1 MSRVPLS
8 SEQPSP
14 LPFRSLFWSLL
25 ERIGAL
31 GIQVLV
37 GILLARILSPR
48 EFGLLAM
55 VSVFI
60 AVGTLLTDSGF
71 GTALLRLVS
80 PTPEQCASVFCFNLA
95 VSVFCAAM
103 LCAAS
108 GAIAA
113 FFRTPEL
120 RLVVC
125 AMSLALVFNS
135 LGLVQTVMLTRLLN
149 FRDQA
154 RATLPAAASSGV
166 VAVFLAWFGWGV
178 WALVAQT
185 LLSSLLRSVLLWRL
199 NSWRPQTGF
208 SLAAMRGLFGFS
220 GRLLAS
226 GGLDMAFTQ
235 VYPLIIGRS
244 YETRQLG
251 LYNLA
256 QQFQQLPVTIVTSVY
271 SRVNFPMM
279 SAAQENASRLVQV
292 FQQALQFLSAA
303 IVLIMC
309 CLFVSAED
317 VVVLL
322 VGPQWRDCVPYL
334 RIMCL
339 LGLLLPVHTI
349 NLDVLKVKGRS
360 DLFLRLEIT
369 KKALGLVA
377 LLVTWPF
384 GVKALLWGQVVV
396 SVVALVVN
404 TYYAGQLVDYGF
416 IHQVRELGGTFGAG
430 ALAAVAG
437 WGIRNSVVAPPWV
450 LMALGSAVTAV
461 LFILLLAVFNRPGF
475 HICRDSLYLSELL
488 IWLRGKSSPA
498 T

>member
-1 MSRVPLS
+1 
-8 SEQPSP
+8 
-14 LPFRSLFWSLL
+14 
-25 ERIGAL
+25 L

-37 GILLARILSPR
+37 AIVLARILSPK

-71 GTALLRLVS
+71 GIALLRLVS
-80 PTPEQCASVFCFNLA
+80 PTPQQCASVFYFNLA
-95 VSVFCAAM
+95 VSVFCAAI

-154 RATLPAAASSGV
+154 RATVPAAAVSGV
-166 VAVFLAWFGWGV
+166 VAVFLACFGWGV
-178 WALVAQT
+178 WALVVQS
-185 LLSSLLRSVLLWRL
+185 LLSSLLRSIVLWWL
-199 NSWRPQTGF
+199 NSWRPQTRF
-208 SLAAMRGLFGFS
+208 SLEAMRGLFGFS
-220 GRLLAS
+220 CRLLAS
-226 GGLDMAFTQ
+226 GGLDMAFNQ
-235 VYPLIIGRS
+235 MYPLIIGRL
-244 YETRQLG
+244 YEPRQLG

-256 QQFQQLPVTIVTSVY
+256 QQFQQVPVTIVTSVY

-279 SAAQENASRLVQV
+279 SAAQENASQLVQV
-292 FQQALQFLSAA
+292 FWQALQFLSAA

-322 VGPQWRDCVPYL
+322 VGPQWRDCIPYL

-339 LGLLLPVHTI
+339 LGLLLPVHLI
-349 NLDVLKVKGRS
+349 NLDILKVKGRS
-360 DLFLRLEIT
+360 DLFLRLEII
-369 KKALGLVA
+369 KKALGVAA
-377 LLVTWPF
+377 LLVTWRF
-384 GVKALLWGQVVV
+384 GVKALLWGQVAV
-396 SVVALVVN
+396 SIAGLMVN
-404 TYYAGQLVDYGF
+404 TYYTGQLVDYGF
-416 IHQVRELGGTFGAG
+416 VRQMRDLGGTFGAG

-437 WGIRNSVVAPPWV
+437 WGIRSTVVAPPW
-450 LMALGSAVTAV
+450 ALVGLTSAVTGG
-461 LFILLLAVFNRPGF
+461 LFVLLLAVFNRLGF
-475 HICRDSLYLSELL
+475 RTCRDSLYVSELL
-488 IWLRGKSSPA
+488 IRLRRNSSPA
-498 T
+498 L

>member
-1 MSRVPLS
+1 MSLTS
-8 SEQPSP
+8 KKTSP
-14 LPFRSLFWSLL
+14 LPFRPLFWSLL

-37 GILLARILSPR
+37 GIVLARILSPK

-80 PTPEQCASVFCFNLA
+80 PTPEQCASVFYFNLA
-95 VSVFCAAM
+95 VSVFCAAI

-120 RLVVC
+120 RLLVC

-154 RATLPAAASSGV
+154 RATVPAAAISGV
-166 VAVFLAWFGWGV
+166 VAVFLAWVGWDA
-178 WALVAQT
+178 WALAVQT
-185 LLSSLLRSVLLWRL
+185 LLSSLLRSILLWRL

-208 SLAAMRGLFGFS
+208 SLSAMRGLFGFS
-220 GRLLAS
+220 CRLLAS
-226 GGLDMAFTQ
+226 FGLDMAFIQ
-235 VYPLIIGRS
+235 VYPLIIGRL
-244 YETRQLG
+244 YEARQLG

-256 QQFQQLPVTIVTSVY
+256 QQFQQLPVAVVTSVY

-279 SAAQENASRLVQV
+279 SEAQEIASRLVQV
-292 FQQALQFLSAA
+292 FRHALQFLSAA
-303 IVLIMC
+303 IMLIMC

-339 LGLLLPVHTI
+339 LGLLLPLHTI
-349 NLDVLKVKGRS
+349 NLDLLRVKGRG
-360 DLFLRLEIT
+360 DLCLRVEII
-369 KKALGLVA
+369 KKALGAAA

-384 GVKALLWGQVVV
+384 GVKALLWGQVAV
-396 SVVALVVN
+396 SLVALVVN
-404 TYYAGQLVDYGF
+404 SYYTGHLVDYGF
-416 IHQVRELGGTFGAG
+416 GRQMRDLGGTFGAG
-430 ALAAVAG
+430 ALAAAAG
-437 WGIRNSVVAPPWV
+437 WGLRNSVVAPPWV
-450 LMALGSAVTAV
+450 LVGLGSAVTGV
-461 LFILLLAVFNRPGF
+461 LFVLLLAMFNRAGF
-475 HICRDSLYLSELL
+475 HICRETLYVSELL
-488 IWLRGKSSPA
+488 IRLRRKCSPA
-498 T
+498 I